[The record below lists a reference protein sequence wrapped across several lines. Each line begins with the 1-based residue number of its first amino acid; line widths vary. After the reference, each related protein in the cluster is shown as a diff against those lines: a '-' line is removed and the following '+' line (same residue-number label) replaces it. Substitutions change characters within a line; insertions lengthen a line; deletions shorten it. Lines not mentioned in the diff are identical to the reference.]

1 MKTMEWRKYLE
12 EQARQHKKF
21 LFSITELAN
30 ISGTSRRA
38 VNVELSRL
46 RRYGLIERYGR
57 GYYGLPAQVTLE
69 ILLPF
74 LDHDAYITGNASLF
88 HHGLITQLPAVATCF
103 TSRRHSRSEFST
115 PTGRFAFVCVK
126 APVYRR
132 PDNGIMVGPEQALCD
147 YVYLMR
153 RRGVAPESQ
162 VTFCNLRRLRIEILK
177 TLDSNYPRTVM
188 KQINH
193 LLEPLNNSRNI

>member
-1 MKTMEWRKYLE
+1 MKAREWHKYLE

-46 RRYGLIERYGR
+46 RRYSLIERYGR
-57 GYYGLPAQVTLE
+57 GYYGLPAQVTPE

-88 HHGLITQLPAVATCF
+88 HHGLITQLPSVATCF

-115 PTGRFAFVCVK
+115 PAGRFAFVCVK

-132 PDNGIMVGPEQALCD
+132 PDNGIMAGPEQALCD

-162 VTFCNLRRLRIEILK
+162 VTFRSLRRLRIEILNA
-177 TLDSNYPRTVM
+177 LDSNYPRTVM
-188 KQINH
+188 KQINN
-193 LLEPLNNSRNI
+193 LLKP